1 MLKMKVPGQMSY
13 LALLNCNK
21 KNHNRKKKSQ
31 KKNFRL
37 ETWASLSSF
46 TTNNLTQWARWAAS
60 YYIP

>member
-31 KKNFRL
+31 KKIP
-37 ETWASLSSF
+37 TWNTGLF
-46 TTNNLTQWARWAAS
+46 KFF
-60 YYIP
+60 YKK